1 MDEEQV
7 QLEEIVSGLEL
18 KISELE
24 EDSIT
29 VELAAHLRAEL
40 DETYERIDASGLPD
54 DVMDDLM
61 DRLDDLQD
69 ILDDLT
75 DSDTDW
81 DDDDGDDEEGKR
93 ADDTEDN

>member
-1 MDEEQV
+1 MDEEQAR
-7 QLEEIVSGLEL
+7 LEEMVSGLEL
-18 KISELE
+18 RISELD

-29 VELAAHLRAEL
+29 VEDAARLRAEL
-40 DETYERIDASGLPD
+40 DEAYEQIDASGLPD
-54 DVMDDLM
+54 DAMDDLM

-81 DDDDGDDEEGKR
+81 DDEDEEENEE
-93 ADDTEDN
+93 ATDDDDK